1 MKFETK
7 QLRRVFVCGFLF
19 FATSMVNGQVMY
31 NLRGGIMPG
40 TVHTDM
46 EHDEDAT
53 ESRIDWMIGFELE
66 IPIAKNWNIET
77 GLRYKQKSFVA
88 YKD

>member
-7 QLRRVFVCGFLF
+7 QLRRVFVCGFFF

-66 IPIAKNWNIET
+66 IPIAKI
-77 GLRYKQKSFVA
+77 GI
-88 YKD
+88 